1 MGKIY
6 LLSNQEYK
14 GVENLE
20 VFKIDYIPS
29 EVDLSLY
36 DALIITSKNAIY
48 SLNSFN
54 KTWKDIP
61 CFAIAP
67 KTADVIKKEGGKLEF
82 IGSSGHGDDFAK
94 EILPLIKNKKVIYIR
109 ALKVVSN
116 LVDNLKQNNIDIDEV
131 ITYKTVCNDA
141 LDKKIEDNSIII
153 FTSPSS
159 INCFFKKYNWNETFK
174 AIVIGKTTAKY
185 IPNNI
190 NYEISSKT
198 SIEECIKL
206 AHKYTL

>member
-1 MGKIY
+1 MKKIY
-6 LLSNQEYK
+6 LLSNKKYK
-14 GVENLE
+14 DVENLE
-20 VFKIDYIPS
+20 VFKIEYVPS
-29 EVDLSLY
+29 SVDLSLY

-54 KTWKDIP
+54 NTWKSIP

-67 KTADVIKKEGGKLEF
+67 KTADVIKKEGGILEF

-94 EILPLIKNKKVIYIR
+94 EILPLLKNKKVIYIR

-116 LVDNLKQNNIDIDEV
+116 LLKELRKNSIDIDEL
-131 ITYKTVCNDA
+131 ISYKTVCNDN
-141 LDKKIEDNSIII
+141 LNKEIENNSIII

-159 INCFFKKYNWNETFK
+159 INCFFKKYIWKDSYK
-174 AIVIGKTTAKY
+174 AIVIGKTTGKY
-185 IPNNI
+185 MPKDIK
-190 NYEISSKT
+190 YEISPKT

-206 AHKYTL
+206 AKMHTI